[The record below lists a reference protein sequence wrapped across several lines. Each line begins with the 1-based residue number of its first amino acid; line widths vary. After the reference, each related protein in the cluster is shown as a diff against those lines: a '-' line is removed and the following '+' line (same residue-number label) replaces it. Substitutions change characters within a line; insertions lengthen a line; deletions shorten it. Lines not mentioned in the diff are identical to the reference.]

1 MIGMWLDNSQRVQ
14 FEFYLEPSIDNLSNY
29 NDYVE
34 EIDDIIEEGMEFSL
48 IIRDFINKIKE
59 D

>member
-1 MIGMWLDNSQRVQ
+1 MIGMWLDDSQRIQ

-29 NDYVE
+29 NDYIE
-34 EIDDIIEEGMEFSL
+34 EIDDVIEEGMDFSL
-48 IIRDFINKIKE
+48 VIRDFIEKIKE

>member
-1 MIGMWLDNSQRVQ
+1 MIGMWLDDSQRIQ

-34 EIDDIIEEGMEFSL
+34 EIDDVIEEGMDFSL
-48 IIRDFINKIKE
+48 VIRDFINKIKE

>member
-1 MIGMWLDNSQRVQ
+1 MIGMWLDDSQRIQ

>member
-1 MIGMWLDNSQRVQ
+1 MIGMWLDDSQRIQ

-34 EIDDIIEEGMEFSL
+34 EIDNVIEEGMDFSL
-48 IIRDFINKIKE
+48 VIRDFIEKIKE

>member
-1 MIGMWLDNSQRVQ
+1 MIGMWLDDSQRIQ

-48 IIRDFINKIKE
+48 IIRDFIEKIKE

>member
-1 MIGMWLDNSQRVQ
+1 MIGMWLDDSQRIQ

-34 EIDDIIEEGMEFSL
+34 EIDDVIEEGMDFSL
-48 IIRDFINKIKE
+48 VIRDFIEKIKE

>member
-1 MIGMWLDNSQRVQ
+1 MIGMWLDDSQHIQ

-48 IIRDFINKIKE
+48 VIRDFIEKIKE

>member
-1 MIGMWLDNSQRVQ
+1 MIGMWLDNSQRIQ

>member
-1 MIGMWLDNSQRVQ
+1 MIGMWLDDSQRIQ

-34 EIDDIIEEGMEFSL
+34 EIDGVIEEGMDFSL
-48 IIRDFINKIKE
+48 VIRDFIEKIKE

>member
-1 MIGMWLDNSQRVQ
+1 MIGMWLDDSQRIQ
-14 FEFYLEPSIDNLSNY
+14 FEFYLEPNIDNLSNY

-48 IIRDFINKIKE
+48 IIRDFIEKIKE

>member
-1 MIGMWLDNSQRVQ
+1 MIGMWLDNSQRIQ

-48 IIRDFINKIKE
+48 IIRDFIEKIKE

>member
-1 MIGMWLDNSQRVQ
+1 MIGMWLDDSQRIQ
-14 FEFYLEPSIDNLSNY
+14 FQFYLEPSIDNLSNY

-34 EIDDIIEEGMEFSL
+34 EIDDVIEEGMDFSL
-48 IIRDFINKIKE
+48 VIRDFIEKIKE